1 MASRKRP
8 DPDLGC
14 SVLQAIP
21 LDLTV
26 KKKPVQPSGEAFGQ
40 RLTRCRKRVGFTQR
54 ELGEQIG
61 LSQRMVAYYEG
72 QTEYPP
78 AHILPLLVEALGVSA
93 DELLGIKAEKQTPR
107 AANQRLWRRFK
118 EIEKLPPKERRQLL
132 GIVDAVL
139 DRHRLTQRDSA
150 A

>member
-1 MASRKRP
+1 MLR
-8 DPDLGC
+8 
-14 SVLQAIP
+14 AIS
-21 LDLTV
+21 LDLAV

-40 RLTRCRKRVGFTQR
+40 RLARIRKRVGFTQR

-93 DELLGIKAEKQTPR
+93 DELLGIKAEKQSPR
-107 AANQRLWRRFK
+107 ASNQRLWRRFK
-118 EIEKLPPKERRQLL
+118 QIEKLPPRERKQLL
-132 GIVDAVL
+132 GIIDAVL
-139 DRHRLTQRDSA
+139 ERHRLAQRDSA